1 MGNDL
6 GYLWIILLVLFLL
19 FGIPIILL
27 VLGFIKRKKNKEA
40 SKKLCIAALVYL
52 LIGLGFCGSLMI

>member
-19 FGIPIILL
+19 FGVPILL
-27 VLGFIKRKKNKEA
+27 LILGFTKRKNNKEV
-40 SKKLCIAALVYL
+40 SKKLFIAAIVYL
-52 LIGLGFCGSLMI
+52 LVGLGFCGSLMI